1 MRNIEIKARLGDL
14 AAARHVAAGIATGRL
29 GVQEQVDTYF
39 HCRQGRLKLREIDGQ
54 PAQLVCYARPDQLG
68 PKASDYL
75 LVPVSAPQSLKQAL
89 TAALGVRGVV
99 RKRREIFMY
108 HNVRI
113 HLDEV
118 ADRGNF
124 LEFEAVLG
132 PDTDDAAG
140 HAQVEELLRVFAIDA
155 ADLLTGS
162 YGDAFECSPT

>member
-1 MRNIEIKARLGDL
+1 MRNIEIKARLVDPASARRV
-14 AAARHVAAGIATGRL
+14 AAAVATERL

-39 HCRQGRLKLREIDGQ
+39 RCRQGRLKLREIQGL

-75 LVPVSAPQSLKQAL
+75 LVPVPDPELLKRAL
-89 TAALGVRGVV
+89 TVALGIRGVI
-99 RKRREIFMY
+99 RKRREIFLY

-118 ADRGNF
+118 VGLGHF

-132 PDTDDAAG
+132 PEMDDGAG
-140 HAQVEELLRVFAIDA
+140 RAQVEGLLQRFAIDP

-162 YGDAFECSPT
+162 YGDTLE